1 MKKNMLGKILT
12 TLACATLIAAMSI
25 CAVGCGNTAEAP
37 AADADNTQ
45 AEEVV
50 AEDDKD
56 AADETEAKD
65 ADAEDAD
72 AAESDAEEE
81 SGVTEDMIGV
91 EVVYTTEAI
100 VDGAEY
106 GEGEKSFTLEVTDA
120 DENVVS
126 CVINTDATTVGEAL
140 CDLGLIDGDDSEYG
154 LYVKSVNNMTYNY
167 ETDGKYWAFY
177 IDGEYAMTGVDDTD
191 VTDGSTYAFKA
202 E

>member
-1 MKKNMLGKILT
+1 MKKNMLGKLWS
-12 TLACATLIAAMSI
+12 TLACAILIAAMAV
-25 CAVGCGNTAEAP
+25 CAVGCGTEAP
-37 AADADNTQ
+37 AADTNDAVSEDTAVEETTEEAVSEND
-45 AEEVV
+45 AE
-50 AEDDKD
+50 
-56 AADETEAKD
+56 
-65 ADAEDAD
+65 AEDANVSENE
-72 AAESDAEEE
+72 ADAEEE

>member
-1 MKKNMLGKILT
+1 MKKNMIKKLWSVILSVM
-12 TLACATLIAAMSI
+12 LIAAMSM

-37 AADADNTQ
+37 AADSDNTQ

-167 ETDGKYWAFY
+167 ETDGKYWAF
-177 IDGEYAMTGVDDTD
+177 DDTD